1 MRAAGVANRPE
12 KGAGKSRGKKPDQK
26 SKEGQEEQ
34 KVRLGIGRMVNI
46 ENHENRF
53 ADMESGREADVQGG
67 GAAAKMA
74 ALPGAPRRSPATD
87 FSFSIK

>member
-1 MRAAGVANRPE
+1 
-12 KGAGKSRGKKPDQK
+12 
-26 SKEGQEEQ
+26 
-34 KVRLGIGRMVNI
+34 MVNI

>member
-1 MRAAGVANRPE
+1 
-12 KGAGKSRGKKPDQK
+12 
-26 SKEGQEEQ
+26 
-34 KVRLGIGRMVNI
+34 MVNI

-53 ADMESGREADVQGG
+53 ADMESGREADAVAGRGAAAAGFADMESGRIADVQGG